1 MKRIFICLI
10 LTILPLLSVQA
21 AVNIIPAPEKVTEGK
36 GTFQLKSGMTIG
48 YNDATLKDAA
58 DYLVELLTPATGYL
72 FRTKEGAGAIR
83 LELTAGTDPK
93 DERYTL
99 KVSKKKV
106 VITAGSYKGIIHGIS
121 TLRQLLPD
129 QIESERFVPGMAWTV
144 PVVEVEDAPA
154 FEWRGLM
161 LDPVRHFYSVEE
173 TKRLIDL
180 MALYKFSKFHWHL
193 IDSNAWRVE
202 IKAFPL
208 LTSIGA
214 WRDPTEEWIDT
225 VCEKRFQET
234 GDEALRVPA
243 KYMKRSEEGK
253 IVYGGFYTQE
263 QIRDIVHYAAVRG
276 IDVVPEMDFPGHSLA
291 EIRCYP
297 WLSCHGDGHEPL
309 CLGNDRVLDFCKK
322 VFDEVFD
329 LFPYEYVE
337 IGGDEV
343 IRERWMGCELCQ
355 ERIRKE
361 GLTDVAQLQA
371 WFTRDMEKYF
381 NAHGRKMVGW
391 DEILD
396 GGVSP
401 TATVNWWR
409 SDPVTFKK
417 AAVNGNEIIMCP
429 TTHCYFDYAQD
440 DDTMRRLYCDNLIPD
455 TLTPDERKLI
465 KGMQANIWCEFI
477 PTESR
482 MQTMVFPRAIALAE
496 KAWTPTEAHDFEGF
510 VTRLSGQLGR
520 LDIMGVDYRPLDA
533 GLTVGFNTIMFH

>member
-1 MKRIFICLI
+1 MKKTTTLI
-10 LTILPLLSVQA
+10 ILLAA
-21 AVNIIPAPEKVTEGK
+21 AVMFGCQKPRAIVVIPEPVEITP
-36 GTFQLKSGMTIG
+36 KSGQFTIDSRTTLCFGNLGAEASETSKIIRELYEQYFGMRPNLGDAESAKKRSILFSVSEKEIKGIGSEG
-48 YNDATLKDAA
+48 YVLRVRPNRIVAEANTAAGLFYAMQTLMQM
-58 DYLVELLTPATGYL
+58 
-72 FRTKEGAGAIR
+72 
-83 LELTAGTDPK
+83 AGTDK
-93 DERYTL
+93 LAD
-99 KVSKKKV
+99 SKSFAV
-106 VITAGSYKGIIHGIS
+106 PCAVITDY
-121 TLRQLLPD
+121 P
-129 QIESERFVPGMAWTV
+129 RFGY
-144 PVVEVEDAPA
+144 
-154 FEWRGLM
+154 RGAH
-161 LDPVRHFYSVEE
+161 LDVSRHFFDTAFVKKY
-173 TKRLIDL
+173 IDML
-180 MALYKFSKFHWHL
+180 AFYKINKFHWHL
-193 IDSNAWRVE
+193 TDDHGWRVQTDQYPE
-202 IKAFPL
+202 
-208 LTSIGA
+208 LTRVGA
-214 WRDPTEEWIDT
+214 WRPERTSWDT
-225 VCEKRFQET
+225 LHPVRP
-234 GDEALRVPA
+234 DEP
-243 KYMKRSEEGK
+243 MT
-253 IVYGGFYTQE
+253 YGGFYTKE

-297 WLSCHGDGHEPL
+297 WLSCHGDGIEPL

-343 IRERWMGCELCQ
+343 IRERWSGCELCQ

-361 GLTDVAQLQA
+361 GLADVAQLQA
-371 WFTRDMEKYF
+371 WFTREMEKHF
-381 NAHGRKMVGW
+381 NAQGRKMVGW

-440 DDTMRRLYCDNLIPD
+440 DQTMRHLYEDNLIPE

-496 KAWTPTEAHDFEGF
+496 KTWTPMEAHDFEDF
-510 VTRLSGQLGR
+510 VARLKDQLGR